1 MTSAKDSGVDRYIA
15 LAFWCLGKTYH
26 QLGDHHS
33 SYDHLQEAYQLFN
46 TLLPGEVE
54 LQWLSGQCGIDLISA
69 AQMAL
74 PVNRMG
80 EVVSLVEKKCAPL
93 LDDIIH
99 GRSLVILGSVL
110 NQALQPQEALHYLDP
125 ARTILKAAGNVS
137 TLAKACQFISWV
149 HYDQG
154 RLQEA
159 LDAIEEA
166 WKHAELTDSSH
177 IQATVSLTFGMIL
190 FGAGKD
196 AEAWKQIEI
205 VLMKA
210 AYTGDRLGIT
220 CALEYMGYGYLR
232 SGDYQM
238 RMVPMTLQ
246 PRNTLVLTMPKLVG
260 RGARIT
266 WPGLSGSRGILTQ
279 SLAFPGLAWT
289 PIKTLFYP
297 PVQASASELPVS
309 SS

>member
-1 MTSAKDSGVDRYIA
+1 MLKRS
-15 LAFWCLGKTYH
+15 
-26 QLGDHHS
+26 
-33 SYDHLQEAYQLFN
+33 
-46 TLLPGEVE
+46 
-54 LQWLSGQCGIDLISA
+54 
-69 AQMAL
+69 
-74 PVNRMG
+74 
-80 EVVSLVEKKCAPL
+80 APL

-110 NQALQPQEALHYLDP
+110 NQALQPQEALHYLDQ

-220 CALEYMGYGYLR
+220 CALEYMGYGYFR
-232 SGDYQM
+232 RGDYQNAYGAYDTAAEKYLGTDYAETGGERCKDNM
-238 RMVPMTLQ
+238 ARVEWKQRNPDTVVGFSRPRMDTDKNPFL
-246 PRNTLVLTMPKLVG
+246 
-260 RGARIT
+260 
-266 WPGLSGSRGILTQ
+266 
-279 SLAFPGLAWT
+279 
-289 PIKTLFYP
+289 P
-297 PVQASASELPVS
+297 PCS
-309 SS
+309 SICE